1 MDLSIF
7 ALILTG
13 LNFLALLAVL
23 LSLASIR
30 RELRLLS
37 AGVAKSNRYLR
48 QILKEEDDESL
59 GGYHG

>member
-1 MDLSIF
+1 MDLSLF
-7 ALILTG
+7 TLILTG

-48 QILKEEDDESL
+48 QILKEESDE
-59 GGYHG
+59 